1 MGWDACAGLPAGGG
15 LGMER
20 VLVIGCPG
28 AGKSTFARALQGATG
43 LPLFYY
49 LDQLFH
55 LPDGSHVSQADFD
68 EGLAAILKAP
78 RWIIDGNYQRTLA
91 PRLARCDTVF
101 LLDYPLSV
109 CLAGAAAR
117 IGKARPDMP
126 WIERTFDPAFR
137 QWILDFPT
145 AQRPQLY
152 AQLAQYKENKQH
164 IIFHSREEST
174 IWLENWA
181 KAQKGVGIEY

>member
-1 MGWDACAGLPAGGG
+1 
-15 LGMER
+15 MER

-43 LPLFYY
+43 LPLYY

-117 IGKARPDMP
+117 IGKAGYALDRTNLRSGIPPVDFRFPNRTTPPALRP
-126 WIERTFDPAFR
+126 IGA
-137 QWILDFPT
+137 I
-145 AQRPQLY
+145 
-152 AQLAQYKENKQH
+152 
-164 IIFHSREEST
+164 
-174 IWLENWA
+174 
-181 KAQKGVGIEY
+181 

>member
-1 MGWDACAGLPAGGG
+1 
-15 LGMER
+15 MER

-43 LPLFYY
+43 LPLYY

-91 PRLARCDTVF
+91 PVW
-101 LLDYPLSV
+101 P
-109 CLAGAAAR
+109 GATRFFFWIIPCPSAWLGRPPALGKPGR
-117 IGKARPDMP
+117 ICPGSNEPSIR
-126 WIERTFDPAFR
+126 
-137 QWILDFPT
+137 
-145 AQRPQLY
+145 
-152 AQLAQYKENKQH
+152 
-164 IIFHSREEST
+164 HSAS
-174 IWLENWA
+174 
-181 KAQKGVGIEY
+181 GF

>member
-1 MGWDACAGLPAGGG
+1 MRHGFSSGLSPVRLPGWGG
-15 LGMER
+15 
-20 VLVIGCPG
+20 
-28 AGKSTFARALQGATG
+28 
-43 LPLFYY
+43 
-49 LDQLFH
+49 
-55 LPDGSHVSQADFD
+55 
-68 EGLAAILKAP
+68 
-78 RWIIDGNYQRTLA
+78 
-91 PRLARCDTVF
+91 
-101 LLDYPLSV
+101 
-109 CLAGAAAR
+109 AR

-181 KAQKGVGIEY
+181 KARKG

>member
-1 MGWDACAGLPAGGG
+1 
-15 LGMER
+15 MER

-43 LPLFYY
+43 LPLYY

-174 IWLENWA
+174 IWLKNWA

>member
-1 MGWDACAGLPAGGG
+1 
-15 LGMER
+15 MER

-43 LPLFYY
+43 LTLYY

-181 KAQKGVGIEY
+181 KAQKGVVKIFPATSGASHWPQSC

>member
-1 MGWDACAGLPAGGG
+1 
-15 LGMER
+15 ME
-20 VLVIGCPG
+20 GTYP
-28 AGKSTFARALQGATG
+28 
-43 LPLFYY
+43 
-49 LDQLFH
+49 
-55 LPDGSHVSQADFD
+55 
-68 EGLAAILKAP
+68 
-78 RWIIDGNYQRTLA
+78 RTLA